1 MPICASASQLT
12 GPAAQPGLTLYID
25 PANQGGNL
33 STCAYVVQSGT
44 EYSNWHQLGDIS
56 VDNAKDISLA
66 IGLLWAIAWGI
77 KTIGRSI
84 SMKEGSDHE

>member
-1 MPICASASQLT
+1 MPVCVSSKQMTSPGAPV
-12 GPAAQPGLTLYID
+12 GPVLFVD
-25 PANQGGNL
+25 PNQTQNL
-33 STCAYVVQSGT
+33 STCAYVVQSGV
-44 EYSNWHQLGDIS
+44 EYSNWQQLGDIS